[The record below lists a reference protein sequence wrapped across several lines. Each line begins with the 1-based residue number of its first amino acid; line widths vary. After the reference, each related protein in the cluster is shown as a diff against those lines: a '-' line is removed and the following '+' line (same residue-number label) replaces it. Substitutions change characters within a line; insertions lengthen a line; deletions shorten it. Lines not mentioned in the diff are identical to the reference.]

1 MAAVAAAYRVQLVE
15 RSWPRLGLAL
25 RDGWALCLLVH
36 HYAPELVR
44 ARPSPSPSP
53 SPSRNLSPSPNPSPN
68 PNPNQLSARQLSFHE
83 LDPATAARAEPA
95 TAARAEPASA
105 ACDGGGEALLG
116 AEGGQASG
124 PASRLHLFTAAVTEL
139 GCNPAP

>member
-53 SPSRNLSPSPNPSPN
+53 SPSRNPSPNPSPNPNPN

-83 LDPATAARAEPA
+83 LDSATAARAEPA
-95 TAARAEPASA
+95 TA

-139 GCNPAP
+139 GCSPAP

>member
-1 MAAVAAAYRVQLVE
+1 MAAVAAVYRVQLVE

-53 SPSRNLSPSPNPSPN
+53 SPSRNPSRNPSPNPN

-83 LDPATAARAEPA
+83 LDPA

-124 PASRLHLFTAAVTEL
+124 PAARLHLFAAAVTEL
-139 GCNPAP
+139 GCVPAP